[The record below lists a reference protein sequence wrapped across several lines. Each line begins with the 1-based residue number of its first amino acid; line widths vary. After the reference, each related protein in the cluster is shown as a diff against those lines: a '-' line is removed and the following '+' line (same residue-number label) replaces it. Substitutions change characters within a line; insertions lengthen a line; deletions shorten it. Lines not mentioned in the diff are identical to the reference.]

1 MNMRLNKFLILLLFL
16 LFANSVHAQV
26 SEYEF
31 KAAFLERFTRFV
43 MWPGELDGKFEN
55 TFKIAVIGKNPFN
68 TTLDELL
75 ADIKIKDQKVSL
87 IYTNDINDLN
97 KVNLVFI
104 SGSEKK
110 RINEI
115 LSVISTKPILIISDS
130 KGFCEMGTHINMYV
144 DGNYIRYEIN
154 QKAME
159 KSGLKVS
166 SLLLASAK
174 IVETDD

>member
-1 MNMRLNKFLILLLFL
+1 MKINKFKILLLFL
-16 LFANSVHAQV
+16 LFVRLLHAQV
-26 SEYEF
+26 SEYEY

-43 MWPGELDGKFEN
+43 EWPNELESNKFNN

-68 TTLDELL
+68 TLLNELF
-75 ADIKIKDQKVSL
+75 ADIKIKNQNVEL
-87 IYTNDINDLN
+87 IYTKDINDLT

-104 SGSEKK
+104 SSSEKK
-110 RINEI
+110 RIKEI
-115 LSVISTKPILIISDS
+115 LTVIGKMPILIIGDS
-130 KGFCEMGTHINMYV
+130 KGFCEMGIHINMYA

-154 QKAME
+154 QRAIE

-174 IVETDD
+174 IVKTND